1 MPKVDV
7 QEKSFVF
14 TFYIK
19 TKTYFNNI
27 LYLQSNKAILQ
38 ANFNIIT
45 QK

>member
-1 MPKVDV
+1 MSDF
-7 QEKSFVF
+7 ENAHFVKH

-19 TKTYFNNI
+19 TKTYINKM

>member
-1 MPKVDV
+1 MPKVDN
-7 QEKSFVF
+7 QEKSFVH

-19 TKTYFNNI
+19 TKTYINKM